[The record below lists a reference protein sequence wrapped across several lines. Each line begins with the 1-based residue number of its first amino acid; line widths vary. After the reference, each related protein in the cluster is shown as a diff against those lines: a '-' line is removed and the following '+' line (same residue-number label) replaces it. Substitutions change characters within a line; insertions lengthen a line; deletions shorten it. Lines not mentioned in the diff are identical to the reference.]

1 MEKIILYIER
11 LFLLFFITSFFIE
24 NKCYGVIS
32 VIGLSISNSIRVY
45 LYFPKTKYNRIAII
59 FGTIVSSVFL
69 IYVLQNCL

>member
-11 LFLLFFITSFFIE
+11 LFLLFFIISFFIE

-45 LYFPKTKYNRIAII
+45 LYFPKTTYNKIAII
-59 FGTIVSSVFL
+59 LGIIVSFVFL
-69 IYVLQNCL
+69 KGILQHCI